1 MIDYYTR
8 KITVLFFNCCDGGGG
23 FFVVYGFRGLVIV
36 YDSFLVYRLS
46 FLALIF
52 MEVTEVKE
60 VMEVR

>member
-1 MIDYYTR
+1 
-8 KITVLFFNCCDGGGG
+8 
-23 FFVVYGFRGLVIV
+23 VVYGFRGLVIV